1 MVSTVQKSYRKNIL
15 REMKSS
21 ISRVVSLF
29 GIVALGVMM
38 LTGLMC
44 IAPDMRTAAQK
55 YYVQQNVFDLRVLST
70 LGLSQGDVS
79 AIAAVDGVDAVQAVK
94 YQDVESHWTGDEQT
108 TVARL
113 YQLPAY
119 PQADTPENMNRPVL
133 LSGRMPEA
141 AGECVVHVMGHGSPV
156 ELGTQLTLP
165 EETEGVSGQVFTVV
179 GTVQDPL
186 HFSSD
191 SESSTVGDGQ
201 LDCILF
207 VPEGTLTADYYTVC
221 YIKAENAGLY
231 DNYSDEYQAAVDA
244 VAEKLKAIQSVQC
257 TARREE
263 LMDTANDKLTEARAE
278 YDSQKAEA
286 ERQFAEAEAKLADAQ
301 AQLDAAK
308 AQLEA
313 GEKELAAQKTA
324 LPDTMQSGADKLV
337 SSEEQV
343 LEFEEQLQQIE
354 MLVNL
359 KKVADPLLTY
369 AETALRNA
377 EKALDEAEPEDED
390 YIELR
395 DALAKAQAAYDNIY
409 NQLQGYQ
416 QQLDAGK
423 RQMYKQGLI
432 SSPNLYNDQLV
443 TEAKAALRK
452 MKLQLLQGQLQLT
465 TGTASAYTQ
474 FDAAQKQLEEGWAE
488 YNAGQTQLE

>member
-1 MVSTVQKSYRKNIL
+1 MVRTVQKSYRKNIL

-70 LGLSQGDVS
+70 LGLSQSDIS

-94 YQDVESHWTGDEQT
+94 YQDVEGHWTGDEQT

-113 YQLPAY
+113 YQLPAD
-119 PQADTPENMNRPVL
+119 PQADTPENMNRLVL

-179 GTVQDPL
+179 GTVQDPQ
-186 HFSSD
+186 HFSTD

-207 VPEGTLTADYYTVC
+207 VPEGTLTADYYTEC

-263 LMDTANDKLTEARAE
+263 LMDTANDKLTEARGVRQPEGRSRAPVCR
-278 YDSQKAEA
+278 SRGKAGRRAAAAGCRQGAAGSRGKGACCPEGCPAGHHA
-286 ERQFAEAEAKLADAQ
+286 ERCRP
-301 AQLDAAK
+301 
-308 AQLEA
+308 A
-313 GEKELAAQKTA
+313 GEQR
-324 LPDTMQSGADKLV
+324 GA
-337 SSEEQV
+337 
-343 LEFEEQLQQIE
+343 
-354 MLVNL
+354 
-359 KKVADPLLTY
+359 
-369 AETALRNA
+369 
-377 EKALDEAEPEDED
+377 
-390 YIELR
+390 
-395 DALAKAQAAYDNIY
+395 
-409 NQLQGYQ
+409 G
-416 QQLDAGK
+416 AG
-423 RQMYKQGLI
+423 I
-432 SSPNLYNDQLV
+432 
-443 TEAKAALRK
+443 
-452 MKLQLLQGQLQLT
+452 
-465 TGTASAYTQ
+465 
-474 FDAAQKQLEEGWAE
+474 
-488 YNAGQTQLE
+488 

>member
-1 MVSTVQKSYRKNIL
+1 MVRTVQKSYRKNIL

-70 LGLSQGDVS
+70 LGLSQSDID

-94 YQDVESHWTGDEQT
+94 YQDVEGHWTGDEQT

-113 YQLPAY
+113 YQLPAD

-165 EETEGVSGQVFTVV
+165 EETEGVRGQVFTVV

-221 YIKAENAGLY
+221 YIKTENAGLY

-244 VAEKLKAIQSVQC
+244 VAEKLKAI
-257 TARREE
+257 
-263 LMDTANDKLTEARAE
+263 
-278 YDSQKAEA
+278 
-286 ERQFAEAEAKLADAQ
+286 
-301 AQLDAAK
+301 
-308 AQLEA
+308 
-313 GEKELAAQKTA
+313 
-324 LPDTMQSGADKLV
+324 
-337 SSEEQV
+337 
-343 LEFEEQLQQIE
+343 
-354 MLVNL
+354 
-359 KKVADPLLTY
+359 
-369 AETALRNA
+369 
-377 EKALDEAEPEDED
+377 
-390 YIELR
+390 
-395 DALAKAQAAYDNIY
+395 
-409 NQLQGYQ
+409 
-416 QQLDAGK
+416 
-423 RQMYKQGLI
+423 
-432 SSPNLYNDQLV
+432 
-443 TEAKAALRK
+443 
-452 MKLQLLQGQLQLT
+452 
-465 TGTASAYTQ
+465 
-474 FDAAQKQLEEGWAE
+474 
-488 YNAGQTQLE
+488 

>member
-1 MVSTVQKSYRKNIL
+1 
-15 REMKSS
+15 
-21 ISRVVSLF
+21 
-29 GIVALGVMM
+29 
-38 LTGLMC
+38 
-44 IAPDMRTAAQK
+44 MRTAGQK

-70 LGLSQGDVS
+70 LGLSQGDIS

-94 YQDVESHWTGDEQT
+94 YQDVEGHWTENEQT

-113 YQLPAY
+113 YQLPAD

-221 YIKAENAGLY
+221 YIKVENAGLY

-244 VAEKLKAIQSVQC
+244 VAENLKAIQSVQC

-263 LMDTANDKLTEARAE
+263 LMDTANDKLDRSARGVRQPEGRSRAPVRRGGGKAGGRTAAAGCRQGAAGGRGKGTCCPEGCPAGHHAE
-278 YDSQKAEA
+278 WC
-286 ERQFAEAEAKLADAQ
+286 RQ
-301 AQLDAAK
+301 
-308 AQLEA
+308 A
-313 GEKELAAQKTA
+313 GEQ
-324 LPDTMQSGADKLV
+324 
-337 SSEEQV
+337 
-343 LEFEEQLQQIE
+343 
-354 MLVNL
+354 
-359 KKVADPLLTY
+359 
-369 AETALRNA
+369 R
-377 EKALDEAEPEDED
+377 
-390 YIELR
+390 R
-395 DALAKAQAAYDNIY
+395 
-409 NQLQGYQ
+409 
-416 QQLDAGK
+416 AGI
-423 RQMYKQGLI
+423 GI
-432 SSPNLYNDQLV
+432 
-443 TEAKAALRK
+443 
-452 MKLQLLQGQLQLT
+452 
-465 TGTASAYTQ
+465 
-474 FDAAQKQLEEGWAE
+474 
-488 YNAGQTQLE
+488 

>member
-1 MVSTVQKSYRKNIL
+1 
-15 REMKSS
+15 
-21 ISRVVSLF
+21 
-29 GIVALGVMM
+29 
-38 LTGLMC
+38 
-44 IAPDMRTAAQK
+44 MRTAAQK

-70 LGLSQGDVS
+70 LGLSQGDIS

-94 YQDVESHWTGDEQT
+94 YQDVEGHWTENEQT

-113 YQLPAY
+113 YQLPAD

-221 YIKAENAGLY
+221 YIKVENAGLY

-244 VAEKLKAIQSVQC
+244 VAENLKAIQSVQC

-301 AQLDAAK
+301 QQLDAAK

-313 GEKELAAQKTA
+313 GEKELAAQKAA

-337 SSEEQV
+337 SSEAQV

-354 MLVNL
+354 LLVNL
-359 KKVADPLLTY
+359 KKGGRPPA
-369 AETALRNA
+369 
-377 EKALDEAEPEDED
+377 
-390 YIELR
+390 ELR
-395 DALAKAQAAYDNIY
+395 GSCPAQRRK
-409 NQLQGYQ
+409 G
-416 QQLDAGK
+416 AG
-423 RQMYKQGLI
+423 R
-432 SSPNLYNDQLV
+432 S
-443 TEAKAALRK
+443 R
-452 MKLQLLQGQLQLT
+452 
-465 TGTASAYTQ
+465 
-474 FDAAQKQLEEGWAE
+474 
-488 YNAGQTQLE
+488 AGGRRLH

>member
-1 MVSTVQKSYRKNIL
+1 MSTVQKSYRKNIL

-70 LGLSQGDVS
+70 LGLSQSDIN

-94 YQDVESHWTGDEQT
+94 YQDVEGHWTGDEQT

-113 YQLPAY
+113 YQLPAD
-119 PQADTPENMNRPVL
+119 PQADTPENMNRLVL

-141 AGECVVHVMGHGSPV
+141 AGECVVHVMGHGGPV

-221 YIKAENAGLY
+221 YIKAKNAGLY

-263 LMDTANDKLTEARAE
+263 LMDTANDKLTEARTE

-301 AQLDAAK
+301 QQLDAAK
-308 AQLEA
+308 AQLE
-313 GEKELAAQKTA
+313 
-324 LPDTMQSGADKLV
+324 GAC
-337 SSEEQV
+337 
-343 LEFEEQLQQIE
+343 
-354 MLVNL
+354 
-359 KKVADPLLTY
+359 A
-369 AETALRNA
+369 
-377 EKALDEAEPEDED
+377 
-390 YIELR
+390 
-395 DALAKAQAAYDNIY
+395 
-409 NQLQGYQ
+409 
-416 QQLDAGK
+416 
-423 RQMYKQGLI
+423 
-432 SSPNLYNDQLV
+432 
-443 TEAKAALRK
+443 
-452 MKLQLLQGQLQLT
+452 
-465 TGTASAYTQ
+465 
-474 FDAAQKQLEEGWAE
+474 
-488 YNAGQTQLE
+488 

>member
-70 LGLSQGDVS
+70 LGLSQGDIS
-79 AIAAVDGVDAVQAVK
+79 AIAALDGVDAVQAVK
-94 YQDVESHWTGDEQT
+94 YQDVEGHWAGDEQT

-113 YQLPAY
+113 YQLPAD

-133 LSGRMPEA
+133 LSGRMPEV

-221 YIKAENAGLY
+221 YIKVENAGLY

-244 VAEKLKAIQSVQC
+244 VAENLKAIQSVQC

-301 AQLDAAK
+301 Q
-308 AQLEA
+308 
-313 GEKELAAQKTA
+313 
-324 LPDTMQSGADKLV
+324 
-337 SSEEQV
+337 
-343 LEFEEQLQQIE
+343 
-354 MLVNL
+354 
-359 KKVADPLLTY
+359 
-369 AETALRNA
+369 
-377 EKALDEAEPEDED
+377 
-390 YIELR
+390 
-395 DALAKAQAAYDNIY
+395 
-409 NQLQGYQ
+409 
-416 QQLDAGK
+416 
-423 RQMYKQGLI
+423 
-432 SSPNLYNDQLV
+432 
-443 TEAKAALRK
+443 
-452 MKLQLLQGQLQLT
+452 
-465 TGTASAYTQ
+465 
-474 FDAAQKQLEEGWAE
+474 
-488 YNAGQTQLE
+488 